1 MAWHSVDKPFAVG
14 YPDGK
19 ILLATAES
27 YETEQPLLLSAFPVS
42 QHRLFHP
49 CKCVVVYRPLF
60 NQLGRVVTIVINVLQ
75 TLLPCP
81 KVERGLMTLSFNFTL
96 YGFRNMTR
104 F

>member
-42 QHRLFHP
+42 QHRLLHP

-81 KVERGLMTLSFNFTL
+81 KVERGLMTLSFHL
-96 YGFRNMTR
+96 HYMGFGI
-104 F
+104 